1 MRLNTQRTY
10 KNFVFIYI
18 ILLLMLAF
26 DLVIENA
33 PGGTVGQSSFRLG
46 YVVVPIFL
54 FLAYRGNPVFTYDS
68 DGEVII
74 LDSKEPSL
82 SRVSSLFNKHYEF
95 PKRKLVGYSFTTMPF
110 RRTLKMK
117 ISSKDGKRKY
127 LTASISYLGKQDV
140 KDLERS
146 LRGIISK
153 NKKMGYIEENVAWR
167 RNWTT
172 R

>member
-1 MRLNTQRTY
+1 MRLNTQRNY

-26 DLVIENA
+26 DLVVESTSE
-33 PGGTVGQSSFRLG
+33 GTFGQSSLRLG
-46 YVVVPIFL
+46 YFVVPIFL
-54 FLAYRGNPVFTYDS
+54 FLMYRGNPVFTYDS

-82 SRVSSLFNKHYEF
+82 ARVSSIFNKHYEF
-95 PKRKLVGYSFTTMPF
+95 PKRKLVGYSFSKLPF
-110 RRTLKMK
+110 RRTMKLK

-127 LTASISYLGKQDV
+127 VTATISYLGKQDV

-146 LRGIISK
+146 FRGIISK
-153 NKKMGYIEENVAWR
+153 NKKMGYIEENVA
-167 RNWTT
+167 
-172 R
+172 